1 MYQVKKRSWGPAKPD
16 PATGSALEWP
26 RLFSYG
32 GLAAFAQAEA
42 PLGPDRMSERL
53 LSVLSG
59 PPGRMPGGDSATV
72 PQLRVS
78 VCWGPDLYEL
88 IGTVGLIELDLVLLG
103 SWV

>member
-1 MYQVKKRSWGPAKPD
+1 MYQVKKMDWGPISPD

-78 VCWGPDLYEL
+78 VCCGPVVGARF
-88 IGTVGLIELDLVLLG
+88 GTVGLIELDLVLLG